1 MHSAC
6 GRYVIVFNG
15 EIYNHLELRRLLEN
29 SGEAPE
35 GGWRGTS
42 DTETLITA
50 LRAWGPTRALQA
62 TRGMFAFALWDNAS
76 RRVTFARDRLGEKPL
91 YVSRLRNGIAFS
103 SELKALEGL
112 QGFTNEIDRGSL
124 DFYLR
129 HAYIRAPNSIFK
141 GTTKLLPG
149 TYLTISEN
157 DIANLARSGDF
168 LANHRQTYWSLAES
182 ALEGIRDPFTGSE
195 EEAIDELGR
204 VLGKAVE
211 RQMIS
216 DVPLGAFLSGGIDS
230 TAIVA
235 MMQAGSSTKVRTFTV
250 GFSEEHFDESRF
262 ASEVAKHLG
271 TEHTTV
277 VLSADDALAKVDEI
291 PSIWDEPFADASQ
304 LPTILVSEVARA
316 HVTVALSGDGGDELF
331 GGYERYRLATS
342 GWQRFGRVPRSV
354 RGVAARGVRVFS
366 PASWDTLL
374 RAVPGIPKGLTGDR
388 IHKLSGILAA
398 EDLFGFYDGFLSS
411 WKAPGALLL
420 GENPPSE
427 LHWSG
432 NRLLPSHVESLM
444 LLDALDYMP
453 DDVLVKVDRASMSR
467 SLESRAPML
476 DVDVVDLAWRF
487 PLSMK
492 RRGDVGKWVLRKL
505 VHRHVPQEIVERPK
519 MGFGVPIDAWL
530 RGPLKGWAQ
539 AHLTDDTLVS
549 AGIDPKPVT
558 AAWNAHQAGT
568 ENHQYF
574 LWNVLN
580 YMKWRGHRGL

>member
-1 MHSAC
+1 MHSPC
-6 GRYVIVFNG
+6 GRFTLVFNG
-15 EIYNHLELRRLLEN
+15 EIYNHLELRRLLAD

-42 DTETLITA
+42 DTESLLTA
-50 LRAWGPTRALQA
+50 LCAWGPKKTLRA
-62 TRGMFAFALWDNAS
+62 TRGMFAFALWDHAN
-76 RRVTFARDRLGEKPL
+76 RRVTLARDRLGEKPL
-91 YVSRLRNGIAFS
+91 YVSRLRKGIAFS
-103 SELKALEGL
+103 SELKALEAL
-112 QGFTNEIDRGSL
+112 PGFTNDVDRGSL

-129 HAYIRAPNSIFK
+129 HAYVRSPYSIFH

-157 DIANLARSGDF
+157 EISQLAHSGDF
-168 LANHRQTYWSLAES
+168 LGDHRQTYWSLVET
-182 ALEGIRDPFTGSE
+182 ALEGICEPFAGTE

-204 VLGKAVE
+204 VLSKAVE

-235 MMQAGSSTKVRTFTV
+235 MMQAASSKKVRTFTV
-250 GFSEEHFDESRF
+250 GFAEESYDESRF
-262 ASEVAKHLG
+262 AAEVSEHLG
-271 TEHTTV
+271 TDHTSV
-277 VLSADDALAKVDEI
+277 ILSADDALAKVHEI

-342 GWQRFGRVPRSV
+342 GWQKLGRVPRSV
-354 RGVAARGVRVFS
+354 RHVASRGVRAFS
-366 PASWDTLL
+366 PTSWDRLL
-374 RAVPGIPKGLTGDR
+374 GVLPGSRKGLTGDR
-388 IHKLSGILAA
+388 LHKLSGILTA

-420 GENPPSE
+420 GEHPSSRT
-427 LHWSG
+427 HWSG
-432 NRLLPSHVESLM
+432 NQVLPSQLESLM

-453 DDVLVKVDRASMSR
+453 DDVLVKVDRATMSR

-476 DVDVVDLAWRF
+476 DADVVDLAWRI

-492 RRGDVGKWVLRKL
+492 LRGDVGKWVLRKL
-505 VHRHVPQEIVERPK
+505 VHRHVPEEVVERPK

-539 AHLTDDTLVS
+539 AQLTSEGLVS
-549 AGIDPKPVT
+549 AGIDPKPVN

-580 YMKWRGHRGL
+580 YMTWRGHRGL